1 MKITAIRHGE
11 TATNAAGQITGWNDE
26 DLTERGVAQ
35 AQEAAK
41 ALKAEFAL
49 IVCSPLRRAK
59 HTAEIIAAA
68 HPCEMVLDPNL
79 RERNFGRL
87 NGKTWEEIEA
97 ESGKP
102 LRSIDIEKMAYDYH
116 PWGGECVAEVTARV
130 QEFVRRAPELSGGRD
145 LVAVTH
151 GGIIKLLYGMLA
163 HEERR
168 PIGNCSVHEFTL

>member
-1 MKITAIRHGE
+1 MKIIAIRHGE
-11 TATNAAGQITGWNDE
+11 TATNAAGLITGWNDE
-26 DLTERGVAQ
+26 DLTAKGIGQ

-49 IVCSPLRRAK
+49 IVSSPLMRAK

-68 HPCEMVLDPNL
+68 HPCEVVLDPNL

-87 NGKTWEEIEA
+87 NGKTWEEIETDT
-97 ESGKP
+97 GKP
-102 LRSIDIEKMAYDYH
+102 MRSIDIEQMAYDYR

-130 QEFVRRAPELSGGRD
+130 REFLRQAQEIDGGRD

-151 GGIIKLLYGMLA
+151 GGIIKLLYSMLA
-163 HEERR
+163 HAERR
-168 PIGNCSVHEFTL
+168 PIGNCSMHEFTL